1 MKLLQDLKTIF
12 IIFKNLFEFKYKN
25 KLNIIVLKMLLN
37 DIIALMKSLLN
48 KDLQEVIN
56 LLKNKNITP
65 TEKKNE
71 TFSFRSV

>member
-1 MKLLQDLKTIF
+1 
-12 IIFKNLFEFKYKN
+12 
-25 KLNIIVLKMLLN
+25 
-37 DIIALMKSLLN
+37 MKSLLN

-71 TFSFRSV
+71 TFFFLVEASYR

>member
-1 MKLLQDLKTIF
+1 
-12 IIFKNLFEFKYKN
+12 
-25 KLNIIVLKMLLN
+25 MLLN